1 MKYSAITLL
10 AFQTIAIVSFGALA
24 QPSDESGFWKA
35 FVNDVNSYP
44 TKAPTRP
51 PTPGPTPPPTPGPT
65 PPPSPEPSAAPTGEC
80 DIDTCVNCTT
90 VMNNEEI
97 ACEDIPQEDKPV
109 CNCPECVRELKF
121 KYTGLAC
128 DPKLSAAGKCADE
141 GPNPFIAGYRITSC
155 EDSTVVVSTGEV
167 QQGDYITVSPKGTGI
182 TCLPD
187 CLSATISVPTGVVTQ
202 TFEIDSKCDGT
213 GNGLV
218 LISDY
223 GAFESIGYSC
233 SPTDT
238 HNCIQEVS
246 YGLKVCNTGSTTE
259 TIHEWF
265 LTIDKVEIDLLQDV
279 PPSDVTLV
287 PGECYYDTYEVEVN
301 RCVEYLACTNITAN
315 ATNPETG
322 LPPNC
327 PSEDEIKFGWDRQT
341 PPPTFPPTPGPTP
354 PPSPPPTPGP
364 TPPPSPPPSPGP
376 TPNPSPFPSP
386 APSPAPTSS
395 CVIDVNLNGCPQY
408 NSSLDNDCQGRPWE
422 ITFRYNGG
430 DCSQSDN
437 LQPRQKFTCSDTGA
451 GPLKAEGTQSYITA
465 VPRGGSDL
473 YFAGPVAVGEKY
485 TLNANRVFDKL
496 SADMTITVFESQGGS
511 ILQVVDLHLSCSQ
524 PLFLFD
530 KFGAS
535 QVTEWVETSGRVVSD
550 KQSDVETGTIEVK
563 LDTSADVVK
572 PVRLL
577 EMTVLTNTQ
586 DQPID
591 YTSQVAGMILGPG
604 DTIELPGFKIDIDL
618 SARTRYTFFTTIIGE
633 TIDGTNM
640 CNGFSFLEC
649 TIGFNLLPVFP
660 TMVPTPSP
668 TITPFPTNV
677 PNSTACDIVAEITCS
692 VMSLE
697 GVECDQILAPKTET
711 CPSGAELLVA
721 YLKYDGSLGDTVF
734 VELVC
739 DESTTYIDRLV
750 VAGETFAFRTR
761 ANSCAQ
767 VSFLISSSDPDNGGS
782 TLAEETITTACP
794 GPWTLGNKIAGSMV
808 LDAFIDTQDDGA
820 TFEVSV
826 LEAEVE
832 FDFIA
837 ENSGQFPL
845 TIVSGAISDTISAAN
860 GIDTTSQVGGLP
872 ANLSPRSKTTLETV
886 KQSINLGGRSGDI
899 VTISLSLSGQTNNE
913 FALPCEDTA
922 SVTFNL

>member
-485 TLNANRVFDKL
+485 NEEEDEDDEEEEDGVYGGYGGKGGKGGYYGGGFGGYGGKGSKGGYYTTNDGSKGG
-496 SADMTITVFESQGGS
+496 GGS
-511 ILQVVDLHLSCSQ
+511 VSLVGGNGGFGGYGRWWKTKAEGIS
-524 PLFLFD
+524 LF
-530 KFGAS
+530 G
-535 QVTEWVETSGRVVSD
+535 G
-550 KQSDVETGTIEVK
+550 
-563 LDTSADVVK
+563 
-572 PVRLL
+572 
-577 EMTVLTNTQ
+577 
-586 DQPID
+586 
-591 YTSQVAGMILGPG
+591 
-604 DTIELPGFKIDIDL
+604 
-618 SARTRYTFFTTIIGE
+618 
-633 TIDGTNM
+633 
-640 CNGFSFLEC
+640 
-649 TIGFNLLPVFP
+649 
-660 TMVPTPSP
+660 
-668 TITPFPTNV
+668 NV
-677 PNSTACDIVAEITCS
+677 
-692 VMSLE
+692 
-697 GVECDQILAPKTET
+697 
-711 CPSGAELLVA
+711 GAEDEEEE
-721 YLKYDGSLGDTVF
+721 DGVYGDYGR
-734 VELVC
+734 
-739 DESTTYIDRLV
+739 DYGAKGGKGGKGGYYGRRL
-750 VAGETFAFRTR
+750 
-761 ANSCAQ
+761 
-767 VSFLISSSDPDNGGS
+767 
-782 TLAEETITTACP
+782 
-794 GPWTLGNKIAGSMV
+794 
-808 LDAFIDTQDDGA
+808 
-820 TFEVSV
+820 
-826 LEAEVE
+826 
-832 FDFIA
+832 
-837 ENSGQFPL
+837 
-845 TIVSGAISDTISAAN
+845 
-860 GIDTTSQVGGLP
+860 
-872 ANLSPRSKTTLETV
+872 
-886 KQSINLGGRSGDI
+886 
-899 VTISLSLSGQTNNE
+899 
-913 FALPCEDTA
+913 
-922 SVTFNL
+922 